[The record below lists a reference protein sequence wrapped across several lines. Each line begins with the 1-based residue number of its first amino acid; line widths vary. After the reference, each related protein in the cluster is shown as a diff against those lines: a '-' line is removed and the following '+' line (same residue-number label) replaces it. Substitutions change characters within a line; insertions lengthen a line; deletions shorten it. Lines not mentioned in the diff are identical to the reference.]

1 MTCEYVKDNAVLLVY
16 GELADDARF
25 EMERH
30 VERCAACAAEVG
42 AIRHFQET
50 MSTAPMPEPSPS
62 LLAASRMRLQEE
74 LEHVEHRR
82 GWQRFF
88 LFDLAGWMYQARMAP
103 AMVAV
108 LLIVGF
114 AGGAL
119 TTWRMKPST
128 GGSAKIFS
136 PASTPAEANISGI
149 RSINPDPADQNK
161 VQINYDTVTRQQV
174 EGSLTDPKIQQL
186 LLYAAHSNVNPGV
199 RNDAADLLTRQS
211 GDQQVREALIYGLR
225 YDNNTGVRLKAIEAL
240 KPYVKQDVHVRDA
253 VVEAVLNDAS
263 PGVRTE
269 AILALDAVKAD
280 SSVRRVLMDLAER
293 DHNQYIRRK
302 AQDMLNQLPQIE

>member
-1 MTCEYVKDNAVLLVY
+1 MTCEYVKENAVLLVY
-16 GELADDARF
+16 GELPDDERF

-42 AIRHFQET
+42 AVRHFQES
-50 MSTAPMPEPSPS
+50 MSAALRPEPSPN
-62 LLAASRMRLQEE
+62 LLASSRLRLQES
-74 LEHVEHRR
+74 LEQTEQHR
-82 GWQRFF
+82 GWTRFF
-88 LFDLAGWMYQARMAP
+88 TFDVAGWLYQARMAP

-119 TTWRMKPST
+119 TTWRMKP
-128 GGSAKIFS
+128 GA
-136 PASTPAEANISGI
+136 AAATPIPEVGKTSQATIAGI

-161 VQINYDTVTRQQV
+161 VQINYDTVTRQQA
-174 EGSLTDPKIQQL
+174 EGSLSDPQIQKL
-186 LLYAAHSNVNPGV
+186 LLYAAHSNVNPGA
-199 RNDAADLLTRQS
+199 RIDAAGLLASQS

-225 YDNNTGVRLKAIEAL
+225 YDSNTGVRLKAIEAL

-269 AILALDAVKAD
+269 AILALDPVKAD
-280 SSVRRVLMDLAER
+280 SSVRRVLQDLAER
-293 DHNQYIRRK
+293 DPNQYIRRK
-302 AQDMLNQLPQIE
+302 AQDMLNQTPQID